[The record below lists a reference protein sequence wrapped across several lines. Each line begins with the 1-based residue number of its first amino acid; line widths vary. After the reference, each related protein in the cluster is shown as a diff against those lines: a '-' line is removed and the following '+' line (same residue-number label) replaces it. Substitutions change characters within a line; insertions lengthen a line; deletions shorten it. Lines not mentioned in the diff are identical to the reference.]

1 MHFKVSLF
9 LQLDLYKNNH
19 TPLFYC
25 FRSSFSVLPSSQRL
39 KPMEVEVEEE
49 EEVPETTETVAVILA
64 AIMAVVSP
72 MEMAT
77 SVVEATEATL
87 QWKEP
92 ATATTVPATHW
103 R

>member
-1 MHFKVSLF
+1 
-9 LQLDLYKNNH
+9 
-19 TPLFYC
+19 
-25 FRSSFSVLPSSQRL
+25 
-39 KPMEVEVEEE
+39 MEVEVAEEGE
-49 EEVPETTETVAVILA
+49 EEVVPEATETVAVILA
-64 AIMAVVSP
+64 AIMAVFSP

-92 ATATTVPATHW
+92 ATATVTVPATHW